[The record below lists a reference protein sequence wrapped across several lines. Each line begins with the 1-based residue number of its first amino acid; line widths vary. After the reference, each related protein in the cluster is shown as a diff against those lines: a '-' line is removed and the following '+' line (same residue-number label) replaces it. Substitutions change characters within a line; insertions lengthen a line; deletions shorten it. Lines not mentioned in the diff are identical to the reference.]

1 MIESIFAAPH
11 FATDEEM
18 HTLYGDCYKDRAD
31 LEKNGP
37 QSDDNRLLYIWE
49 LYRLRG
55 DAAGMAAAEAR
66 LQDPGYLEEVQ
77 CRDAVEN
84 LDIFLLTE
92 PVPEAEMPF
101 IESIFDAP
109 HLADDAEMHA
119 VFSGYKDRADYLQ
132 NGPKTRCDKL
142 LSLSS
147 LYLHRNDRAGM
158 AVVSARLK
166 ELTRLSGGMIGA

>member
-1 MIESIFAAPH
+1 MIESIFDAPH
-11 FATDEEM
+11 FATDEEL
-18 HTLYGDCYKDRAD
+18 HTLHSSFKDRAD
-31 LEKNGP
+31 LEQNGP

-66 LQDPGYLEEVQ
+66 LQDPSYFDEVRY
-77 CRDAVEN
+77 RDAVEN

-119 VFSGYKDRADYLQ
+119 VFGMFKDRADYLQ

-147 LYLHRNDRAGM
+147 LYLHRNDRVGM